1 MENAVCEGRFITD
14 VHHLYDWHHLLVYLR
29 ADVRRVANYRGE
41 YRYLRV
47 DARSDIDEAA
57 LGLRYQ
63 SGTGNTTPQ
72 FQHNS
77 NSPGLDSL
85 QVPHDFASVG
95 GAARLYSATT
105 ERACCS

>member
-1 MENAVCEGRFITD
+1 MENAVCERCFITD
-14 VHHLYDWHHLLVYLR
+14 VHHLYGRRYLLVYLR
-29 ADVRRVANYRGE
+29 ADVKRVADYCGE

-47 DARSDIDEAA
+47 DARSDMDEAA
-57 LGLRYQ
+57 LGLKYQ
-63 SGTGNTTPQ
+63 SGTGNTPPQ

-85 QVPHDFASVG
+85 QVPHDFTSVG